1 MPSLATAGTL
11 TTVSSSTEGMTGT
24 STAINTDPTASSAA
38 TATSQNRG
46 GSGVGTETGTSTS
59 TNATSTAYVYS
70 YATSKIVRTAVAAG
84 VIVLALTALVLF
96 FKISSWIRY
105 HQHLRRQRY
114 LSLSLQSEQ
123 RANAYEIA
131 AWAEQPGTAPIHPSD
146 RDQNRRFRG
155 GEGKKRRKE
164 IKEEIRAIKRGG
176 ANAWAVKEW
185 EGVAS

>member
-1 MPSLATAGTL
+1 MPSLETAGTF
-11 TTVSSSTEGMTGT
+11 TTMSTSVGGTDGDMTGT
-24 STAINTDPTASSAA
+24 STAFNTDSTVALSSGA
-38 TATSQNRG
+38 TK
-46 GSGVGTETGTSTS
+46 TGTSS
-59 TNATSTAYVYS
+59 GGASNATSTAYVYS

-123 RANAYEIA
+123 RANEYEIA
-131 AWAEQPGTAPIHPSD
+131 AWADRPGTAPIHPSD
-146 RDQNRRFRG
+146 RDRDRSNRR

-164 IKEEIRAIKRGG
+164 IKEEIKAIKRGG

>member
-1 MPSLATAGTL
+1 MPSLETAGSL
-11 TTVSSSTEGMTGT
+11 TTMSTSVEMTGT
-24 STAINTDPTASSAA
+24 STAINTDSPLTSIASTTRAQGNA
-38 TATSQNRG
+38 
-46 GSGVGTETGTSTS
+46 GSSTGTETGTA
-59 TNATSTAYVYS
+59 NATSTAYVYS

-96 FKISSWIRY
+96 FKVSSWIRY

-131 AWAEQPGTAPIHPSD
+131 AWADQPGTAPIHPSD
-146 RDQNRRFRG
+146 RDRDRNRRGIR